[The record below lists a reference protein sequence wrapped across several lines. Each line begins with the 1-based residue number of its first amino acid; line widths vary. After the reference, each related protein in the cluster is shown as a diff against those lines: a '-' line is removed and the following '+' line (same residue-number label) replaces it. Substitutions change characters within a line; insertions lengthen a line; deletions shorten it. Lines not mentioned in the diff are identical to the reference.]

1 MPARPTST
9 AINAFDLKKALPQL
23 QVALES
29 FDKGVRIYRGL
40 SHTESKYRHKPQM
53 QFGQRVSANTDNYYT
68 LIVDHDPAW
77 SDYPPRSASIICTNI
92 MNVAGGYGTPYVVL
106 PIGDPQMG
114 ICSAVDYWQSF
125 ARVKKIG
132 GGGHTDLS
140 DLNLII
146 RRMVHQW
153 VHISNYK
160 PTDYNHL
167 TQVLDTVDE
176 EIAAKNI
183 NWQDYLHSSTDW
195 KMQEQAQ
202 LMLRTPSGSL
212 LEKLQWLLNPD
223 ANNFRHAH
231 LSAISELPGHHE
243 LWMHAGIY
251 MINTH
256 LLPNNWWSDSQFS
269 LRTWIEQL

>member
-1 MPARPTST
+1 MPDRTTST
-9 AINAFDLKKALPQL
+9 AINALSLKKALPLVQT
-23 QVALES
+23 ALTA
-29 FDKGVRIYRGL
+29 FDRGVRIYRGL

-77 SDYPPRSASIICTNI
+77 SDYPPRSASIICTNRLNI
-92 MNVAGGYGTPYVVL
+92 AGGYGTTYVVL
-106 PIGDPQMG
+106 PEGDPLLG
-114 ICSAVDYWQSF
+114 ICSSVDYWDSF
-125 ARVKKIG
+125 DRVKLM
-132 GGGHTDLS
+132 GGGHTGLS
-140 DLNLII
+140 DLNMII
-146 RRMVHQW
+146 KRMATQW
-153 VHISNYK
+153 AHISNYK

-167 TQVLDTVDE
+167 IQVLEIIDE

-183 NWQDYLHSSTDW
+183 NWPDYVNSSTDW
-195 KMQEQAQ
+195 KMQEQSQ
-202 LMLRTPSGSL
+202 LMLRTPEGSL

-231 LSAISELPGHHE
+231 LSDISELPGHHE

-256 LLPNNWWSDSQFS
+256 LLPADWQTDEKFS
-269 LRTWIEQL
+269 LRTWISQL